1 LIDLEAQQRNR
12 ILIVLFLGV
21 LMGALDIAIVGPA
34 LPAIQRYFG
43 VSDRLLTWMFST
55 YVLLNLIGT
64 PLMAKL
70 ADLFGRRQVYIVDV
84 TLFAL
89 GSLIV
94 FASPNFTVVLVGRAI
109 QGFGSGGIFPVA
121 SAVIG
126 DTFPPE
132 KRGSA
137 LGLIGAVFGA
147 AFIIGPILGGILLM
161 AGWQWLF
168 VVNLPVAALIIFLSL
183 RILPAARPGKV
194 VRLDWPGMV
203 TLAITLSSL
212 ALGINQ
218 IDTRSFLPSLLSLD
232 VWPLFLTSGVMLVI
246 FILIERRSPY
256 PVLRLNLFVK
266 RQMVLT
272 YFLSGG
278 AGFGEASLVFMPNL
292 AVTSFSLSTSR
303 AAFLLMP
310 VVLAMAVG
318 SPSVGWLLDRLG
330 SKIVILT
337 GSLVLV
343 AGLFSL
349 GFFATSLTM
358 FIISGI
364 LIGIGL
370 SALLGAPMRY
380 IMLNEA
386 APSDRSVAQGMV
398 GLFGSIGQLTG
409 SALVGAVADSQGG
422 GVSGY
427 SSAFLVTGL
436 LAAILVLLATGLKNR
451 HAEIQTVRSHE
462 QAQASPSA

>member
-1 LIDLEAQQRNR
+1 MESRQRTR

-34 LPAIQRYFG
+34 LPAIQRYFA
-43 VSDRLLTWMFST
+43 VSDRLLTWMFSI
-55 YVLLNLIGT
+55 YVLFNLIGT
-64 PLMAKL
+64 PLMARL
-70 ADLFGRRQVYIVDV
+70 ADLFGRRRIYIIDV

-94 FASPNFTVVLVGRAI
+94 FASPDFTVVIIGRAI
-109 QGFGSGGIFPVA
+109 QGFGAGGIFPVA

-132 KRGSA
+132 KRGGA

-147 AFIIGPILGGILLM
+147 AFIIGPILGGVLLM
-161 AGWQWLF
+161 YGWQWLF
-168 VVNLPVAALIIFLSL
+168 LVNLPVAAMVIFLSL
-183 RILPAARPGKV
+183 RILPGTRPGKV
-194 VRLDWPGMV
+194 VRLDWLGMALLAV
-203 TLAITLSSL
+203 TLSAL

-218 IDTRSFLPSLLSLD
+218 IDTRSFFSSLFSPT
-232 VWPLFLTSGVMLVI
+232 VWPFFLTFAVMLVL
-246 FILIERRSPY
+246 FILVERRSLH
-256 PVLRLNLFVK
+256 PVLRLDLFVK

-292 AVTSFSLSTSR
+292 AVTAFGLTTSR

-330 SKIVILT
+330 SRIVILT
-337 GSLVLV
+337 GSFILVT
-343 AGLFSL
+343 GLFTL
-349 GFFATSLTM
+349 GFFATNLPM

-364 LIGIGL
+364 LIGMGL

-386 APSDRSVAQGMV
+386 APADRSIAQGMV

-422 GVSGY
+422 GVQGY

-436 LAAILVLLATGLKNR
+436 LALFLVMLAIGLKNR
-451 HAEIQTVRSHE
+451 SAEIQTVRGHDE
-462 QAQASPSA
+462 IRATPSA